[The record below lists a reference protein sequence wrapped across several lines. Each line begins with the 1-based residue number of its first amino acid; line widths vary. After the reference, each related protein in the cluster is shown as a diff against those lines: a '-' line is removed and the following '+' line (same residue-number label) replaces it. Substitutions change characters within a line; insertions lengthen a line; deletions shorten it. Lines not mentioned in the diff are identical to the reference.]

1 MPEASV
7 GTEPGHNA
15 GKSPRSWI
23 WQLIIPHRSAVLGLL
38 GLSLVASGLVLL
50 QPWMMKLLIDQGL
63 LARDYATLVLI
74 AGVMAGGGLLGTLL
88 GGINRY
94 LHTRLSGRILF
105 GLREDLYGHL
115 QRLSPDFY
123 GRWRTGDLMSRL
135 DGDLA
140 EIQRFAVDSLFAAVT
155 NSLGLIG
162 AVVLMASLSWE
173 LSLCLLVLVPFQV
186 LYLSRMRRKVEA
198 GVRQVR
204 ERSAELSSFL
214 VETLPAMKFIQS
226 AASEQ
231 REHDRL
237 HGLGGRYLSDLLK
250 LQVTEFLTSG
260 IPGMVVS
267 LSRTGIFL
275 IGGYWVISGQ
285 WPLGSLIAFST
296 YLGMS
301 LGPVQSLLGLYVAV
315 RRMTVSLDRVMEL
328 RLQAPAVTSPAR
340 PLTLPGKLTGEI
352 VLDSVTFAYPGRT
365 QPVLHHARVRFP
377 GGARVALSGPSGVGK
392 TTVIDLLLRY
402 FDPQEGRILLDGMDL
417 RDLDL
422 GGLRSQVAVV
432 SQDIVL
438 FRGSLA
444 DNIRYA
450 CPQASDDDVAGAAE
464 AAQLTDLIAG
474 LPQGIDTPLG
484 ERGAQLSGGQKQRV
498 AIARALLRNPAVLI
512 LDEATSAVDEAVEAQ
527 VIAAVDRLFADRTR
541 ILISHRASAL
551 VRADVH
557 VRLDQ
562 GRFVH
567 DQALAVH
574 HA

>member
-1 MPEASV
+1 MTNS
-7 GTEPGHNA
+7 
-15 GKSPRSWI
+15 I
-23 WQLIIPHRSAVLGLL
+23 
-38 GLSLVASGLVLL
+38 
-50 QPWMMKLLIDQGL
+50 
-63 LARDYATLVLI
+63 
-74 AGVMAGGGLLGTLL
+74 
-88 GGINRY
+88 
-94 LHTRLSGRILF
+94 
-105 GLREDLYGHL
+105 LYGHL

-155 NSLGLIG
+155 NSLGLVG
-162 AVVLMASLSWE
+162 AVILMASLSWE
-173 LSLCLLVLVPFQV
+173 LSLCLLALVPFQV

-275 IGGYWVISGQ
+275 IGGYWVIAGQ

-328 RLQAPAVTSPAR
+328 RLQAPAVTSPAQ
-340 PLTLPGKLTGEI
+340 PLTLPEKLAGEI
-352 VLDSVTFAYPGRT
+352 VLDGVTFAYPGRT
-365 QPVLHHARVRFP
+365 QPVLDRASVRFP

-422 GGLRSQVAVV
+422 GELRSQVAVV

-450 CPQASDDDVAGAAE
+450 CPQASDADVAEAAE

-512 LDEATSAVDEAVEAQ
+512 LDEATSAVDEAVEVQ
-527 VIAAVDRLFADRTR
+527 VIAAVDRLFAGRTR

-551 VRADVH
+551 ARADIH

-562 GRFVH
+562 GGFVH

-574 HA
+574 HG

>member
-1 MPEASV
+1 MIS
-7 GTEPGHNA
+7 

-23 WQLIIPHRSAVLGLL
+23 WQLIKPHCSAVLGLL
-38 GLSLVASGLVLL
+38 GLSLLASGLVLL

-74 AGVMAGGGLLGTLL
+74 AGVMATGGLLGTLL

-155 NSLGLIG
+155 NSLGLVG

-250 LQVTEFLTSG
+250 LQITEFLTSG

-275 IGGYWVISGQ
+275 IGGYWVINGQ

-328 RLQAPAVTSPAR
+328 RLQAPAITSPAR
-340 PLTLPGKLTGEI
+340 PIALPGKLAGEI
-352 VLDSVTFAYPGRT
+352 VLDSVTFGYPGRT
-365 QPVLHHARVRFP
+365 QPVLHRASIRFP
-377 GGARVALSGPSGVGK
+377 AGARVALSGPSGVGK

-417 RDLDL
+417 RALDL
-422 GGLRSQVAVV
+422 GELRSQVAMV

-450 CPQASDDDVAGAAE
+450 CPQASDDDVAEAAE

-551 VRADVH
+551 AQADVY

-574 HA
+574 HG